1 MHDSN
6 KMSSNQQQ
14 QKQQKSS
21 NEKKSLLVSISGSPN
36 RPGGVSSG
44 YDSLS
49 TVATQMH
56 LPLST
61 TTTSSLNNTLLGE
74 QQRRQQ
80 KRPAP
85 KFREPAPFENMG

>member
-1 MHDSN
+1 
-6 KMSSNQQQ
+6 MSSNQQKPQ
-14 QKQQKSS
+14 SS
-21 NEKKSLLVSISGSPN
+21 NEKKSLLVSITGSAN

-74 QQRRQQ
+74 QQPRHP

-85 KFREPAPFENMG
+85 KFRQPAPFENIG